1 MHGIDSRKVRSGGSA
16 GIFDVRPFELVRALA
31 DFHGYGHPGVGTG
44 PLSLERSVY
53 VEFEEVEV
61 LFAGSPCV
69 EAQVSGFGRGVISR
83 FGRLGIPDVS
93 GYERVGSEGT
103 GRGGYR
109 PRSDGGSGSPSRGEG
124 SPVFETRV
132 PADERRIVDLFKYA
146 HRVPGVRDRSAPCRI
161 DGVGRVDPGLSRV
174 LVIGRAREEVGIGR
188 VRHLPRVG
196 NADSVDAVE
205 KAVVVSLSPFR
216 EKVVE
221 EILYAAVLV
230 DSSVIEVSRVPIRP
244 LVLSRLFAAGSN
256 GRAVRGIAHVANR
269 FRGYAGQPEDVF
281 THQPVALAS
290 RRVRVRSAVVGL
302 REDFYG
308 RSYDVREGFVERAGL
323 VGVGEVRGIVG
334 PGVAEFVGDD
344 VDGREFAQAGSVAVA
359 EVEALPGR
367 PERVGVV
374 RAVVHDEMR
383 HRLLRV
389 GEFDVSDAEPVRL
402 EEVEGLL
409 KVVARRNFYRIAVP
423 PIIGNAVGDVVG
435 VHVLSAVSGNV
446 VDVGQPVDA
455 VEDEMA
461 SVIAAVR
468 SRERNVRAAF
478 AGKEV
483 ARDDGRR
490 VGVHDEARHP
500 RDFSGFRVDFV

>member
-302 REDFYG
+302 REDFHG
-308 RSYDVREGFVERAGL
+308 RSYDVREGFVERAGF
-323 VGVGEVRGIVG
+323 VRVGEV
-334 PGVAEFVGDD
+334 
-344 VDGREFAQAGSVAVA
+344 
-359 EVEALPGR
+359 
-367 PERVGVV
+367 
-374 RAVVHDEMR
+374 
-383 HRLLRV
+383 
-389 GEFDVSDAEPVRL
+389 
-402 EEVEGLL
+402 
-409 KVVARRNFYRIAVP
+409 
-423 PIIGNAVGDVVG
+423 
-435 VHVLSAVSGNV
+435 
-446 VDVGQPVDA
+446 
-455 VEDEMA
+455 
-461 SVIAAVR
+461 
-468 SRERNVRAAF
+468 
-478 AGKEV
+478 
-483 ARDDGRR
+483 
-490 VGVHDEARHP
+490 
-500 RDFSGFRVDFV
+500 